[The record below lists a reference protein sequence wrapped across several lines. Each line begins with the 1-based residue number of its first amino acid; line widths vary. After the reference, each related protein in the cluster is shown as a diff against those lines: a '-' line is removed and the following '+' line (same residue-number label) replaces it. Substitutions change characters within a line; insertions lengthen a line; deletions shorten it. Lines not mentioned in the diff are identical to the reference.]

1 MKTWRNKVK
10 QSRRERQQ
18 VETPMVRVSLKAEE
32 INLSNLN
39 NQSWLLLLLLSAIT
53 YSSFIDV
60 RYSPSSSLDMR
71 THFSS
76 IWVLRQWARESK
88 LINDSN
94 TKSERESEPAEEE
107 NERACVY
114 VKRLTTGC
122 LCYYCRWFFSHVVNE
137 EEKKEKK
144 KKKKRRRGSIGVDFS
159 TRFFFGWRTTL
170 CHTTGI
176 MMISKDDRRDNVRY
190 PSAWYP
196 GMLRWYDNKDRR
208 PMKISALWQVMTNA
222 VAVVFVLRRSVHS
235 TSRSNPS
242 STDAKTGGGSNGSI
256 WY

>member
-1 MKTWRNKVK
+1 MGFTTVSKRIEAD
-10 QSRRERQQ
+10 QRFEYEERER
-18 VETPMVRVSLKAEE
+18 VRTGWGRKRASLCIREAP
-32 INLSNLN
+32 ND
-39 NQSWLLLLLLSAIT
+39 WLFVLLLSLIFL
-53 YSSFIDV
+53 SRSK
-60 RYSPSSSLDMR
+60 RG
-71 THFSS
+71 
-76 IWVLRQWARESK
+76 RE
-88 LINDSN
+88 
-94 TKSERESEPAEEE
+94 EGEEE
-107 NERACVY
+107 E
-114 VKRLTTGC
+114 
-122 LCYYCRWFFSHVVNE
+122 
-137 EEKKEKK
+137 
-144 KKKKRRRGSIGVDFS
+144 KKRRRGSIGVDFS